1 MGQGSRCVPLLR
13 PPAGGGT
20 EGAAPRHGTAARGVS
35 NAPRLR
41 AGAASG
47 VTPSVS
53 PSAGRDQSGVTELLA
68 VPAVLPESRHLCF
81 DCGVTVQLG
90 FAAEFS
96 NIMIIY
102 TRILAAPGD
111 ITECVAKLTDLPE
124 VGWHPQRGSTW
135 GGGLPRCLPLT

>member
-1 MGQGSRCVPLLR
+1 MCATAA
-13 PPAGGGT
+13 PPSGWGHGGGSA
-20 EGAAPRHGTAARGVS
+20 EAQDGGTRRLQCTPASRWG
-35 NAPRLR
+35 RLR
-41 AGAASG
+41 CH
-47 VTPSVS
+47 PQCQ
-53 PSAGRDQSGVTELLA
+53 PKCWQDQSGVTELLA